1 MTSYL
6 VALDLSKEDQAF
18 YNDIKQNLEE
28 IYDAKEIM
36 KSTYVL
42 PADTCVGIL
51 DMTLEMQI
59 GDKSKALIIEVTDN
73 YCCNSAHVKQM
84 LKVFFAEQKNKDCCK

>member
-6 VALDLSKEDQAF
+6 VALDLSKDDQVF

-36 KSTYVL
+36 NATYVL
-42 PADTCVGIL
+42 PADTCVAIL

-59 GDKSKALIIEVTDN
+59 GAESRALIIEVTDN
-73 YCCNSAHVKQM
+73 YCCNNTRVKHI
-84 LKVFFAEQKNKDCCK
+84 LKDFFTEQTADDCCS

>member
-6 VALDLSKEDQAF
+6 VALNLSKDDQIF

-28 IYDAKEIM
+28 IYEAKEIM
-36 KSTYVL
+36 NATYVL
-42 PADTCVGIL
+42 PADTCVAIL

-59 GDKSKALIIEVTDN
+59 GAESSALIIEVTDN
-73 YCCNSAHVKQM
+73 YCCNNTRVKRL
-84 LKVFFAEQKNKDCCK
+84 LKDFFTEQADAGCCS

>member
-6 VALDLSKEDQAF
+6 VALDLSREDQAF

-36 KSTYVL
+36 QFTYVL
-42 PADTCVGIL
+42 PADTCVEIL

-59 GDKSKALIIEVTDN
+59 GEKSKALIIEVTDN
-73 YCCNSAHVKQM
+73 YCCNNTRVKQ
-84 LKVFFAEQKNKDCCK
+84 LLREFFTQQEDTNCCG